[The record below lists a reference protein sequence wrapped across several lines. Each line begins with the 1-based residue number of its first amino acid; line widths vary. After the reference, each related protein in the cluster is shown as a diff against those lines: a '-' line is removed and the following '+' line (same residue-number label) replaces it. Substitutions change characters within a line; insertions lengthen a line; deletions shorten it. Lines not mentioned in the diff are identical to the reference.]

1 MLFNSNRAIPVHAKM
16 KSKNQTKIH
25 YENVLLSLEDV
36 GLNGEL
42 SIPEG
47 ANSIVMFVDGSGAK
61 SSVDR
66 DRYLAKAFNRNG
78 LATLLFDLK
87 TEEEVVETE
96 TDDLSPY
103 IEFLAR
109 RVADAT
115 WWLKENPDT
124 ASIKLGYFGTAM
136 SAAAA
141 LVVAASIPRH
151 VHAIV
156 CYSSRPDLA
165 GGSLAKV
172 EAPTLL
178 MVAADNDYLLE
189 INRDAASLLN
199 CEYHIEVVS
208 ARLDE
213 EDEDEDKVALDK
225 AAEQAC
231 KWFGWHLDKA

>member
-1 MLFNSNRAIPVHAKM
+1 MM

-47 ANSIVMFVDGSGAK
+47 ASSIVMFVDGSGAE
-61 SSVDR
+61 SSADR
-66 DRYLAKAFNRNG
+66 DRYLAKAFNSNG

-87 TEEEVVETE
+87 AEQEVVGTE

-124 ASIKLGYFGTAM
+124 ASLKLGYFGTAM

-141 LVVAASIPRH
+141 LVVAAGIPRH

-165 GGSLAKV
+165 GSSLAKV

-189 INRDAASLLN
+189 INRDAASLLS

-213 EDEDEDKVALDK
+213 EDEDQDKVALDK
-225 AAEQAC
+225 VAEQAC
-231 KWFGWHLDKA
+231 KWFGWHLDKM